1 MVAQLPTDRQIN
13 PLSEI
18 TLQLFES
25 IGRGEPDQWLFH
37 SSSRKGAL
45 TRQAVADRMKRWS
58 VEFDVHLHP
67 HRTRHSRT
75 THVLRRGCNLYTLSQ
90 TLGHSSSDITGHYL
104 QANPDDS
111 SSLTLG

>member
-13 PLSEI
+13 PLSKI

-25 IGRGEPDQWLFH
+25 IGRGEPDQWLFP
-37 SSSRKGAL
+37 SSRRKEPL
-45 TRQAVADRMKRWS
+45 SRQAVADWMKRWS
-58 VEFDVHLHP
+58 IELDAHLHR

-75 THVLRRGCNLYTLSQ
+75 THALRRCSKHYTLSQ
-90 TLGHSSSDITGHYL
+90 TLGHSSSDTTGHYL

-111 SSLTLG
+111 SLLTLG